1 LYFAVVP
8 LQSWPSFPAYIA
20 HLESMPPAALR
31 DKMLDAYARLSWKKG
46 SNADCIDENSAL
58 TIFEKGHILASF
70 ENYITFLRERFDE
83 SHIEEALESMQSL
96 IVGHLR
102 YMWEK
107 YLEPEWQIERQL
119 LLSSVNAFQ
128 QIDLNAMDP
137 LEAARLV
144 TGQDLEDEKW
154 KPFIERSDEIV
165 FVPSAHIGPFLWRW
179 GYQRKS
185 YLMFGA
191 RQPAGMLHDAPDL
204 SRAEIIVRLTA
215 LADDS
220 RLRILRYLAEN
231 GEQRAQE
238 IIQRLEL
245 SQSAV
250 SRHLQQ
256 LTATGYISERRCDGG
271 KCYRLNSERITDTL
285 NAIGV
290 YLDTSP
296 EPPQPEI
303 ISVPRERRHQ
313 RL

>member
-1 LYFAVVP
+1 
-8 LQSWPSFPAYIA
+8 
-20 HLESMPPAALR
+20 
-31 DKMLDAYARLSWKKG
+31 
-46 SNADCIDENSAL
+46 L

-83 SHIEEALESMQSL
+83 SHIEEALESVAYRYAGDPIAMQSL